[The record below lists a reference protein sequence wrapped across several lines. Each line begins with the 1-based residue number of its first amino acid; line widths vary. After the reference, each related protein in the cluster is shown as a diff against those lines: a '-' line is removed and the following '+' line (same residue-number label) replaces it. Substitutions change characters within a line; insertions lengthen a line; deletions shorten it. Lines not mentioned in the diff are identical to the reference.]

1 LFNKEIHQGRRLTR
15 VSYALGEHLINQ
27 KEGERERER
36 GPPIMLPSP
45 QRRGQRQRQE
55 QQQQQ
60 QQSPGVLRSAA
71 AVLFGFKNNNSIN
84 SNEQEENSST
94 SGPNYDGVIRYH
106 NDDEYNSSSGS
117 GNGSDSISDSSIE
130 SISGNSSNDSS
141 AVDDEDFADYVNDVI
156 ITQNDEDEKN
166 ELRKTIS
173 ILTNKSKLPM
183 FVQKE
188 LKILTHNFL
197 KDTKNIAQEFL
208 CDGHL
213 NKDIDTKQQLTT
225 LVDYFPETLSHRY
238 RYPRYP
244 IQAACGILHHHN
256 RNHNDQNRQNQNNQ
270 NHVMKP
276 VLECNVKALPFIPT
290 LIELGRKHNNV
301 FGDNNEMRL
310 GILSS
315 DRYGYNLFDYL
326 TCDTILSSSTTTMTM
341 TNNNCNEK
349 RIIEEKLLDMMKQ
362 LRGMNL
368 ILKED
373 ISKYDLLF
381 KSLSGS
387 SSTASRPFSQRFRYL
402 VNWYPNGLKKKAETE
417 DEDGID
423 DDNGDDDDGDN
434 GNVLL
439 HYSTMITDFQHS
451 SSSSSSK
458 LKSKSPGQNTNIKNR
473 IQLEERIR
481 PFQLALKAG
490 VRHFPNEIGFLFHK
504 NNNGITPYD
513 LACNQY
519 GEIVTLNVVRQIC
532 YTNPNSGG
540 GHDDDDHGDDGDTS
554 HAGLDSLLGGFMETK
569 KTVPLKSFL
578 LAAIDNDIKV
588 DSIYVQLRQ
597 DPNMIQKLILLVEK
611 DNDNDNN
618 EGVEYWDYYNDN
630 NNEDGGGGDDDRGDS
645 NTECDFVIPALP
657 VLSFVRLFTIVV
669 DEWKRVT
676 RT

>member
-1 LFNKEIHQGRRLTR
+1 
-15 VSYALGEHLINQ
+15 
-27 KEGERERER
+27 
-36 GPPIMLPSP
+36 MLPSP

-55 QQQQQ
+55 QQQQ

-71 AVLFGFKNNNSIN
+71 AVLFGFKNNNIIN

-94 SGPNYDGVIRYH
+94 SDPTPVYTNSSIDEKQHNYDCVIRYH
-106 NDDEYNSSSGS
+106 NDDEYSI
-117 GNGSDSISDSSIE
+117 GNDSIISDSSID
-130 SISGNSSNDSS
+130 SISGNSSNDNS

-173 ILTNKSKLPM
+173 ILTNKSKLPV

-188 LKILTHNFL
+188 LKILIHNFL

-213 NKDIDTKQQLTT
+213 NEDIDTKQQLTT
-225 LVDYFPETLSHRY
+225 LVDYFPETLAHRY

-244 IQAACGILHHHN
+244 IQAACGILHHRN
-256 RNHNDQNRQNQNNQ
+256 RNHNDQNRQNQNQYNQ
-270 NHVMKP
+270 NQVMKP

-290 LIELGRKHNNV
+290 LIELGRKHKNV
-301 FGDNNEMRL
+301 FGDNNNNNEMRL

-326 TCDTILSSSTTTMTM
+326 TCDTILSSSSTTTMTM

-349 RIIEEKLLDMMKQ
+349 IIIEEKLLDMMKE
-362 LRGMNL
+362 LRGINL
-368 ILKED
+368 LLKED

-387 SSTASRPFSQRFRYL
+387 STASRSSSDRFRYL
-402 VNWYPNGLKKKAETE
+402 VNWYPNGLKKKAVTN
-417 DEDGID
+417 DEDGIG
-423 DDNGDDDDGDN
+423 DNDEDNDDDDDGDN

-458 LKSKSPGQNTNIKNR
+458 SPGKNTNNKNK

-481 PFQLALKAG
+481 PFQLALEAG
-490 VRHFPNEIGFLFHK
+490 VRHFPNEIGYLFHR

-519 GEIVTLNVVRQIC
+519 GEDVTLNVVRQIC
-532 YTNPNSGG
+532 YPNPNSGG
-540 GHDDDDHGDDGDTS
+540 GHDDDHGDDGDTS
-554 HAGLDSLLGGFMETK
+554 HAGLDSLLGGFMNTK

-597 DPNMIQKLILLVEK
+597 DPNMIQKLLLLVEK

-630 NNEDGGGGDDDRGDS
+630 NNEDGGGGDHDDN
-645 NTECDFVIPALP
+645 NTECIFVVP
-657 VLSFVRLFTIVV
+657 VLPFTSLGRLFRIAM
-669 DEWKRVT
+669 DELKRVT
-676 RT
+676 RTWVEHPPSF

>member
-1 LFNKEIHQGRRLTR
+1 
-15 VSYALGEHLINQ
+15 
-27 KEGERERER
+27 
-36 GPPIMLPSP
+36 MLPSP
-45 QRRGQRQRQE
+45 QRRGQRQRQQE
-55 QQQQQ
+55 QQQQ
-60 QQSPGVLRSAA
+60 QQSPGALRSAA
-71 AVLFGFKNNNSIN
+71 AVLFGFKNKNTIN
-84 SNEQEENSST
+84 SGDEHEENSST
-94 SGPNYDGVIRYH
+94 SGPTPVYTNSSFDEQQQHNYDGVIRYH
-106 NDDEYNSSSGS
+106 NNDDDDEYSSSGS
-117 GNGSDSISDSSIE
+117 GSISDNSSID

-141 AVDDEDFADYVNDVI
+141 AVEDEDFADYVNEVTL
-156 ITQNDEDEKN
+156 TQNDEDEKN

-173 ILTNKSKLPM
+173 ILNNKSKLPD

-188 LKILTHNFL
+188 LKILIHNFL

-213 NKDIDTKQQLTT
+213 NTDIDTKQQLTT
-225 LVDYFPETLSHRY
+225 LVDYFPETLAHRY

-244 IQAACGILHHHN
+244 IQAACGILHHRN
-256 RNHNDQNRQNQNNQ
+256 RNHNDHHNCQNQNQNNQ
-270 NHVMKP
+270 NQVMKP

-290 LIELGRKHNNV
+290 LIELGRKHINV

-326 TCDTILSSSTTTMTM
+326 TCDTILSSSSATTPM

-349 RIIEEKLLDMMKQ
+349 IIIEEKLLDMMKQ

-368 ILKED
+368 LLKED

-381 KSLSGS
+381 KSLSVS
-387 SSTASRPFSQRFRYL
+387 SSTASRSSSERFRYL
-402 VNWYPNGLKKKAETE
+402 VNWYPNGLKKKAVTV

-423 DDNGDDDDGDN
+423 DDEDDDDGDN
-434 GNVLL
+434 GDVLL
-439 HYSTMITDFQHS
+439 HYSTMMTDFQHS
-451 SSSSSSK
+451 SSSSPS
-458 LKSKSPGQNTNIKNR
+458 KSKSPGQNTNNKNK

-490 VRHFPNEIGFLFHK
+490 VRHFPNEIGYLFHK

-519 GEIVTLNVVRQIC
+519 TEDVTLNIVRQIC
-532 YTNPNSGG
+532 YSNPNSDG
-540 GHDDDDHGDDGDTS
+540 GHDDDDDSVTS
-554 HAGLDSLLGGFMETK
+554 HAGLDSLLGGFMKTK

-578 LAAIDNDIKV
+578 LATIDNDIKI
-588 DSIYVQLRQ
+588 DSLYIQLRQ

-618 EGVEYWDYYNDN
+618 EGVKYWDYYNDN
-630 NNEDGGGGDDDRGDS
+630 NNEDGGGGGGGDRDRDDS
-645 NTECDFVIPALP
+645 NTECDFVIPGLP
-657 VLSFVRLFTIVV
+657 VTSLNRLFTIVV
-669 DEWKRVT
+669 EEWKRVS